1 MAASPKESPFD
12 PAVLDALAGLDFVAR
27 TVVEGY
33 LAGQHRSPRRGSSA
47 EFAQHREYAPGDDLR
62 HVDWRIFAKSQRLVV
77 KEYVE
82 ESNLVAYIAV
92 DTSGSMGFS
101 SGASRTKG
109 WTKLDYARW
118 VAAALGH
125 LILGQRDLVGLE
137 LFDAK
142 PSLCLPPAGG
152 APQRS
157 AMINLLEGA
166 RPSGATDEGAAFS
179 DLAQKMPQR
188 GVAVLISDF
197 LGEPEQMFAGIGEL
211 VARGHEPLLL
221 QVLDPRELDFAYE
234 GYLRL
239 DDLEGGAP
247 LKVDAR
253 VLADAYRDEV
263 AAHQSE
269 LARRAASL
277 SLDFLPMTTDM
288 GIDNALSAYLARRTA
303 RSKHQAG
310 GRL

>member
-1 MAASPKESPFD
+1 M
-12 PAVLDALAGLDFVAR
+12 LDALAGLDFVAR

-33 LAGQHRSPRRGSSA
+33 LAGGHRSPRRGSSA

-92 DTSGSMGFS
+92 DTSGSMGFT
-101 SGASRTKG
+101 SGAARTKS

-137 LFDAK
+137 LFDEG
-142 PSLCLPPAGG
+142 PGQRLPPAGG
-152 APQRS
+152 APQRGALIHMLES
-157 AMINLLEGA
+157 AT
-166 RPSGATDEGAAFS
+166 PSGATDEGAAFT
-179 DLAQKMPQR
+179 DLAQKIPQR

-197 LGEPEQMFAGIGEL
+197 LGEPAEMFAGIEEL
-211 VARGHEPLLL
+211 VARGHEPILM
-221 QVLDPRELDFAYE
+221 QVLDPRELDFDYE

-253 VLADAYRDEV
+253 VLREAYREEV
-263 AAHQSE
+263 AAHQTE
-269 LARRAASL
+269 LAHRAAAL

-288 GIDNALSAYLARRTA
+288 GIDNALSAYLARRAA
-303 RSKHQAG
+303 RAKHQSG

>member
-1 MAASPKESPFD
+1 M
-12 PAVLDALAGLDFVAR
+12 LDALAGLDFVAR

-92 DTSGSMGFS
+92 DTSGSMGFT
-101 SGASRTKG
+101 SGASRTAK

-125 LILGQRDLVGLE
+125 LILGQRDLVGIE
-137 LFDAK
+137 LFDST
-142 PSLCLPPAGG
+142 PGTRLPPAGG
-152 APQRS
+152 APQRG
-157 AMINLLEGA
+157 AMIELLESA
-166 RPSGATDEGAAFS
+166 TPSGGTDEGAAFS
-179 DLAQKMPQR
+179 DLAQKMPHR

-197 LGEPEQMFAGIGEL
+197 LGEPAEMFAGIEDL

-221 QVLDPRELDFAYE
+221 QVLDPRELDFNCE

-239 DDLEGGAP
+239 DDLEGGGP

-253 VLADAYRDEV
+253 VLGDAYREEV
-263 AAHQSE
+263 AAHQAE
-269 LARRAASL
+269 LARRAARL

-288 GIDNALSAYLARRTA
+288 GIDNALSAYLSRRAA